1 MIAYTFAIIFFK
13 KRRVNMVEKR
23 KFSSLSIITAVT
35 FGIMVLLN
43 VLANVLLI
51 NGQNTGEVSDAYA
64 NLFAPA
70 GYTFSILGIIYLL
83 LGAYTLYQLGF
94 FRKDEL
100 EDRESLL
107 NNINILF
114 SVSSVANAIW
124 ILTWHYEKML
134 LATILIIVILI
145 CLILI
150 NLRIERSKLSLK
162 EKMFI
167 YLPFNVYFG
176 WLTVATIANITTF
189 LVSTGW
195 GGFGISEDI
204 WTAIILIVGFLI
216 AGLVIM
222 RQRNIAY
229 GLVILW
235 SYIGIY
241 VKHISKDGWNSEF
254 PLVTTTVTVLIVLII
269 ITMLYTLFVIKKK
282 AKKETV
288 GN

>member
-1 MIAYTFAIIFFK
+1 
-13 KRRVNMVEKR
+13 MVEKR

-43 VLANVLLI
+43 ILANALPI

-70 GYTFSILGIIYLL
+70 GYTFSIWGIIYLL

>member
-1 MIAYTFAIIFFK
+1 
-13 KRRVNMVEKR
+13 
-23 KFSSLSIITAVT
+23 
-35 FGIMVLLN
+35 
-43 VLANVLLI
+43 
-51 NGQNTGEVSDAYA
+51 
-64 NLFAPA
+64 
-70 GYTFSILGIIYLL
+70 
-83 LGAYTLYQLGF
+83 
-94 FRKDEL
+94 
-100 EDRESLL
+100 
-107 NNINILF
+107 NINILF

-204 WTAIILIVGFLI
+204 WTSIILIIGFLI
-216 AGLVIM
+216 SGLVIM

-288 GN
+288 VN